1 MTASLTPALMSHEP
15 GWVSGDTRSSQKPKQ
30 QPGTCFQPHY
40 QQARL
45 AGDGRQEDG
54 QFWQWGLWG
63 GGGERD
69 RLYLGSEGVSKDES
83 VRHLQLSRVSS
94 ALHLAKPVPSVS
106 ALNTHETVW
115 VVPVF
120 T

>member
-1 MTASLTPALMSHEP
+1 M
-15 GWVSGDTRSSQKPKQ
+15 VNSGS
-30 QPGTCFQPHY
+30 GGC
-40 QQARL
+40 
-45 AGDGRQEDG
+45 G
-54 QFWQWGLWG
+54 G